1 MKAVA
6 RVMQQGWPLRYIS
19 QLDRL
24 FDCGCL
30 EMLRN
35 RHKKPVLALAWNMLE
50 PSRFR
55 GVNRHKRLHGFQ
67 KNCLHRGM
75 IDYITKPVDFDRLAG
90 IMMGQLG
97 TVRPSDLQKDGA

>member
-1 MKAVA
+1 MEHA
-6 RVMQQGWPLRYIS
+6 RTIEIS
-19 QLDRL
+19 RRQSTQT
-24 FDCGCL
+24 
-30 EMLRN
+30 
-35 RHKKPVLALAWNMLE
+35 ASW
-50 PSRFR
+50 
-55 GVNRHKRLHGFQ
+55 FQ